1 MVKPTIVSWKM
12 FEAKHT
18 TLVFTK
24 PWKGR
29 FFQQFS
35 IMLRTFD
42 WKRFGFVTSSI
53 HQWLF
58 LAMHCTCVKQTFLSL
73 AQQWT
78 YIAGEIWIN
87 EFASLSHVV
96 STSNVMYPSLFP
108 QWLSGGT
115 DTLDRQVEAAATGTG
130 MTGIESGVEKK
141 PSRWL

>member
-1 MVKPTIVSWKM
+1 MSWKM

-42 WKRFGFVTSSI
+42 IAFWVCYFINPSVAVPRDALQMCQANLPVPCT
-53 HQWLF
+53 
-58 LAMHCTCVKQTFLSL
+58 AMNI
-73 AQQWT
+73 
-78 YIAGEIWIN
+78 YIYIDGEIWIN

-115 DTLDRQVEAAATGTG
+115 DTLDRQVEAAATGIG

-141 PSRWL
+141 PSRLL